1 MTAAGTCTITASQTG
16 SPIYNAAADVV
27 RTLTVHKASAVITVT
42 GYTGVYDANAHGA
55 SATATGLLGEN
66 LNGLVNPGAS
76 FTDVPGGSAQWTFT
90 GDTNYAASSGTAAIV
105 ITPAP
110 LPVAAANASRPYGTP
125 NPALTGTL
133 SGVLGTDNITAA
145 YATSATF
152 DSPVGAYAIVP
163 SLADP
168 ASRLSNY
175 AVASTNGT
183 LTIGPATLT
192 VAAAN
197 ATRSY
202 GVANPAFSGTLTGV
216 LNGDNIS
223 ASYSTTATVANSI
236 GPYPIA
242 PALIDPDGKLAN
254 YSVSTTGGTL
264 TIAPA
269 ALSVTA
275 GDAVRAYGAPNPSFT
290 GTLSGVLDADNII
303 ATYGTSATATS
314 GVGTYAIVPVLSD
327 PGGRLGNYSVASTNG
342 TLSVGPAALAAS
354 AVDKTRE
361 YLAPDPVFTGTLTGV
376 VAGDA
381 ITASFAASDVPV
393 SPPGTY
399 PIVVTLN
406 DPGGRLGNYSVTTH
420 NGVLTI
426 VDTTPPLLTLPA
438 NITTSESSPRAG
450 RAVTY
455 VAIASDLLDG
465 VVGVS
470 CAPASG
476 STFAVGTTTVTCSA
490 HDAHAN
496 SASGSFSVTV
506 TTDRRAPRITDPGRI
521 VAEATGQAGA
531 VVIYAASALD
541 AHDGVVPAVCVPASG
556 STFTLGRT
564 TVTCTA
570 TDASGNVATDDFP
583 VTVRD
588 TTDPEI
594 VSIAPP
600 SGFTL
605 QPTGLPTPVTF
616 TVDVQ
621 DIVDPHPSCLVTRV
635 TSNVRDVDHDGV
647 PDWSITLPLTV
658 SLEAATPKHK
668 DRNYVVTIKCTDASG
683 NSSKEKTTVVVSHLP

>member
-1 MTAAGTCTITASQTG
+1 M
-16 SPIYNAAADVV
+16 P
-27 RTLTVHKASAVITVT
+27 
-42 GYTGVYDANAHGA
+42 
-55 SATATGLLGEN
+55 
-66 LNGLVNPGAS
+66 
-76 FTDVPGGSAQWTFT
+76 PGG
-90 GDTNYAASSGTAAIV
+90 AISFG
-105 ITPAP
+105 I
-110 LPVAAANASRPYGTP
+110 L
-125 NPALTGTL
+125 
-133 SGVLGTDNITAA
+133 
-145 YATSATF
+145 
-152 DSPVGAYAIVP
+152 
-163 SLADP
+163 
-168 ASRLSNY
+168 
-175 AVASTNGT
+175 
-183 LTIGPATLT
+183 
-192 VAAAN
+192 
-197 ATRSY
+197 
-202 GVANPAFSGTLTGV
+202 
-216 LNGDNIS
+216 
-223 ASYSTTATVANSI
+223 
-236 GPYPIA
+236 
-242 PALIDPDGKLAN
+242 
-254 YSVSTTGGTL
+254 SVSS
-264 TIAPA
+264 P
-269 ALSVTA
+269 
-275 GDAVRAYGAPNPSFT
+275 
-290 GTLSGVLDADNII
+290 
-303 ATYGTSATATS
+303 
-314 GVGTYAIVPVLSD
+314 GVGT
-327 PGGRLGNYSVASTNG
+327 
-342 TLSVGPAALAAS
+342 
-354 AVDKTRE
+354 
-361 YLAPDPVFTGTLTGV
+361 
-376 VAGDA
+376 
-381 ITASFAASDVPV
+381 
-393 SPPGTY
+393 PP
-399 PIVVTLN
+399 L
-406 DPGGRLGNYSVTTH
+406 
-420 NGVLTI
+420 
-426 VDTTPPLLTLPA
+426 TPPLLTLPA